1 LHISIGKVPLIKQ
14 SNAPTIK
21 PAIGPDIELTFDAP
35 MLLYP
40 DSNGDTFFVYL
51 TRRYP
56 VGIPPKK
63 YADIARIK
71 SINMGWVGLVDF

>member
-1 LHISIGKVPLIKQ
+1 MHISIGKVPLIKQ
-14 SNAPTIK
+14 SKAPTIK
-21 PAIGPDIELTFDAP
+21 PVIGPDIELMFDAP
-35 MLLYP
+35 VLLYP

-71 SINMGWVGLVDF
+71 SINIKWVSLRDF